1 MPRKKS
7 EENLAKLVSSN
18 ISTEVFDTLLK
29 FTKIYY
35 NNNTLKQPT
44 ISHLVRYILTD
55 WARTR
60 TGEYRKVIRSRDE
73 FGFITSSTLRAMRMR
88 RVKVQTRGN

>member
-18 ISTEVFDTLLK
+18 ISTEVFDTLQK
-29 FTKIYY
+29 YTKIYY

-60 TGEYRKVIRSRDE
+60 TGEYRKVLRPRDE
-73 FGFITSSTLRAMRMR
+73 FGLTTSSTLRAMRMR
-88 RVKVQTRGN
+88 RVKVQRRGD

>member
-7 EENLAKLVSSN
+7 EENLAKLISSN

-29 FTKIYY
+29 YTKIYY
-35 NNNTLKQPT
+35 NNNTWKQPT
-44 ISHLVRYILTD
+44 ISHLVRYFLTD

-60 TGEYRKVIRSRDE
+60 IGEYRKVLKPRDE
-73 FGFITSSTLRAMRMR
+73 FDLTTSSALRAMKLR
-88 RVKVQTRGN
+88 RVKIQTKGD

>member
-7 EENLAKLVSSN
+7 EENLAKLISSN

-29 FTKIYY
+29 YTKIYY
-35 NNNTLKQPT
+35 NNNTLTQPT

-60 TGEYRKVIRSRDE
+60 TGEYRKVLESRDE
-73 FGFITSSTLRAMRMR
+73 FGLTTSSALRSMKMR
-88 RVKVQTRGN
+88 RVKVQTKGD